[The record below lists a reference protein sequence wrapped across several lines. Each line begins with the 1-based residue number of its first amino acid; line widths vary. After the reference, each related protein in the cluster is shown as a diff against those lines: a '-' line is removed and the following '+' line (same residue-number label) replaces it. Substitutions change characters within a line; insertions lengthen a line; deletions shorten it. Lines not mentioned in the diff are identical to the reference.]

1 MAEQYDL
8 AAKDIER
15 LKANAKRRLE
25 LRNEFLK
32 QQSDPFRH
40 ASGEGGHVFD
50 PAIQR
55 FGAMRLSSFEHFKAN
70 AKNVRTGLFCVV
82 IPLAA
87 TMYIFKTQRERDEE
101 KYRTGQVAY
110 KDRRFKFI

>member
-40 ASGEGGHVFD
+40 ASGEGGHVV
-50 PAIQR
+50 
-55 FGAMRLSSFEHFKAN
+55 STS
-70 AKNVRTGLFCVV
+70 TS
-82 IPLAA
+82 
-87 TMYIFKTQRERDEE
+87 
-101 KYRTGQVAY
+101 KYHLTS
-110 KDRRFKFI
+110 